1 MSNSDNASD
10 VTSEGSSSDNYASR
24 LQDDLETYE
33 NSLYSACR
41 EIEELSRD
49 LCDENKIS
57 ENDYMNISNKT
68 KDVYMSYNSVV
79 DTMCVMNQHV
89 SLVYDSM
96 ASNIQSLEE
105 ENTRLKDV
113 CKNNE
118 H

>member
-1 MSNSDNASD
+1 MSNSDNESD
-10 VTSEGSSSDNYASR
+10 GTSEEDDHDNYASR

-33 NSLYSACR
+33 KSLYSACR
-41 EIEELSRD
+41 DIEELSRD
-49 LCDENKIS
+49 LCDKNKIS
-57 ENDYMNISNKT
+57 ENDYIHISNKT
-68 KDVYMSYNSVV
+68 KDVYTSYNSVV

-96 ASNIQSLEE
+96 ASNIKTLEE
-105 ENTRLKDV
+105 ENNRLKDV